1 MVGVGIVNLRR
12 RLCRVTVL
20 EGCTVCVS
28 LSVFHLV
35 VVLVTTREACTV
47 CGSLAG
53 VFPPCDCFSYN
64 PRDQKREECVS
75 LSVFHRVVV
84 MVTTP
89 DACTVCGSLAGAFPR
104 EIVLVVL

>member
-1 MVGVGIVNLRR
+1 VVGVGIVNLRR

-53 VFPPCDCFSYN
+53 VFHPCD
-64 PRDQKREECVS
+64 QKHS
-75 LSVFHRVVV
+75 L
-84 MVTTP
+84 
-89 DACTVCGSLAGAFPR
+89 CGSLGVSPHVM
-104 EIVLVVL
+104 VLVTIHVIRRVLYVVL